1 MGVTDV
7 FEVEFPVL
15 VGLVGQM
22 LRLAGDGIYLPTRIA
37 DLFDDAL
44 VYIAP

>member
-7 FEVEFPVL
+7 FEIELPMF

-22 LRLAGDGIYLPTRIA
+22 LRFAGDGIDLTPCIA
-37 DLFDDAL
+37 DLLDDAL
-44 VYIAP
+44 VYVAP